1 MWVLLGKM
9 SMRACLLVSSI
20 SCQQVVGKQAILS
33 DMGATISGDGTVQTF
48 GNDVESLEAAES
60 SVAVCFPSLL
70 LFFFPVLLFLPNAM
84 NECP

>member
-1 MWVLLGKM
+1 
-9 SMRACLLVSSI
+9 MRLKAAELVPPPI
-20 SCQQVVGKQAILS
+20 DNDLHAILS

-70 LFFFPVLLFLPNAM
+70 CFFFLFFCFSQMP
-84 NECP
+84 

>member
-1 MWVLLGKM
+1 
-9 SMRACLLVSSI
+9 
-20 SCQQVVGKQAILS
+20 
-33 DMGATISGDGTVQTF
+33 MGATISGDGTVQTF